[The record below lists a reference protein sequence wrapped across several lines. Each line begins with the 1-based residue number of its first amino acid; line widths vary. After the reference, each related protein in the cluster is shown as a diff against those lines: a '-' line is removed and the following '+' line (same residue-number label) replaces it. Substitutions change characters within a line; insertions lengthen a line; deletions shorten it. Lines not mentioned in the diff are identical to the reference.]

1 MRQARKP
8 SAERTNI
15 VLDSKLVERV
25 KRLANVKTTRDAVHV
40 ALEHYVRSRDYS
52 GILALRGTG
61 GVLEGYD
68 PKAVSP
74 PRWRNMLVDSSVWI
88 AYLRGD
94 NLVEVAL
101 LSEALERGEP
111 VWLAPPILQEVLQG
125 ADSPDRFTRWDRVL
139 GELPMVIAPD
149 PREAARIAAHLYARC
164 RWVGVTPRSA
174 NDCLIATHAIRASM
188 PLLHR
193 DRDFG
198 LIAGV
203 EPKLMLVAVRQ

>member
-1 MRQARKP
+1 
-8 SAERTNI
+8 
-15 VLDSKLVERV
+15 
-25 KRLANVKTTRDAVHV
+25 
-40 ALEHYVRSRDYS
+40 
-52 GILALRGTG
+52 
-61 GVLEGYD
+61 
-68 PKAVSP
+68 
-74 PRWRNMLVDSSVWI
+74 MLVDSSVWI

-94 NLVEVAL
+94 NLAEVAL

-149 PREAARIAAHLYARC
+149 PREAARRAAHLYARC
-164 RWVGVTPRSA
+164 RWAGVTPRSA
-174 NDCLIATHAIRASM
+174 NDCLIATHAIHASM

>member
-1 MRQARKP
+1 
-8 SAERTNI
+8 
-15 VLDSKLVERV
+15 
-25 KRLANVKTTRDAVHV
+25 
-40 ALEHYVRSRDYS
+40 
-52 GILALRGTG
+52 
-61 GVLEGYD
+61 
-68 PKAVSP
+68 
-74 PRWRNMLVDSSVWI
+74 MLVDSSVWI

-101 LSEALERGEP
+101 LFEALERAEP

-149 PREAARIAAHLYARC
+149 AREAARSAAHLCARC
-164 RWVGVTPRSA
+164 RWAGVTPRSA
-174 NDCLIATHAIRASM
+174 NDCLIAAHAIHASM